1 MSPKF
6 RPIILLIMSTES
18 NLTVLVPIEQSS
30 KVTSI
35 SPYIITTYYLI
46 NYVVDDKNILSPRM
60 REYLVTTLFHIHL
73 YVIRT

>member
-6 RPIILLIMSTES
+6 RPIILLIISTES

-35 SPYIITTYYLI
+35 SPYIITAYYLI
-46 NYVVDDKNILSPRM
+46 DYVVDDKNILRPPM
-60 REYLVTTLFHIHL
+60 RKYLDTTLFHIRL

>member
-1 MSPKF
+1 
-6 RPIILLIMSTES
+6 MSTES
-18 NLTVLVPIEQSS
+18 YLTVLVPIEQSS

-46 NYVVDDKNILSPRM
+46 NYVEDDKNILSPRM
-60 REYLVTTLFHIHL
+60 REYLDTTLFHIRL